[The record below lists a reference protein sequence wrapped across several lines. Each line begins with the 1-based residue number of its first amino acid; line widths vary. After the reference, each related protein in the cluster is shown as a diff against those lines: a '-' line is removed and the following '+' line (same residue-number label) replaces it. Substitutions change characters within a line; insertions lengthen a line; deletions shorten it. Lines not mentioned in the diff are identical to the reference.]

1 MLETLI
7 KTYYQYFISGS
18 FTKKVIGLI
27 YSNLF
32 KKNPDTNFKLVF
44 EITKDDLKSDL
55 ILTTSLTDG
64 HKIKLPVRK
73 EQISLKKE
81 RLESFDNFFVVE
93 SNDLIIN
100 FRKQTNSLSL
110 DYLYSAIKTFEIEAL
125 ISVVENKLISESEK
139 DGFLTSLTEQKS
151 LLKALGYQSWVEP
164 KLIFRTLIDT
174 KNFKVSDNSYKSEA
188 SDEYSDALDVEIRI
202 EQMLLK
208 KSLAAYDGV
217 SRVGILTSKESE
229 AKVFFW
235 LLEGLISDDVA
246 GLSTF
251 APKSFDQTDVDLKNY
266 NWLNSLVDDFIS
278 LISKDLEVNQLIES
292 GALGDHTPALL
303 AIAGLV
309 EE

>member
-1 MLETLI
+1 M
-7 KTYYQYFISGS
+7 
-18 FTKKVIGLI
+18 
-27 YSNLF
+27 
-32 KKNPDTNFKLVF
+32 
-44 EITKDDLKSDL
+44 
-55 ILTTSLTDG
+55 
-64 HKIKLPVRK
+64 PVRK

-217 SRVGILTSKESE
+217 SRVGILRSKESE